1 MLNSGHGHQTLGK
14 LLSRCLRGAAGIA
27 AGIGLAAAATSAL
40 AADAHCDVVVIGAG
54 GSGLTSAL
62 SAAEAGAK
70 VIVVEKM
77 PFIGGNTV
85 LATGFM
91 LGVPKGEPRELELLE
106 SDMIRKGGRT
116 TDQALLTRIVS
127 GSGEAVEWLRSYG
140 AELEPLC
147 ITRDDSLQTACNL
160 NEDGT
165 VSKRGIQPKRG
176 LIGPEIINA
185 LLHGIES
192 HGVPIRTRTAVKRIT
207 TDAEGRVNGI

>member
-147 ITRDDSLQTACNL
+147 ITRDDSLQTA
-160 NEDGT
+160 E
-165 VSKRGIQPKRG
+165 PF
-176 LIGPEIINA
+176 
-185 LLHGIES
+185 
-192 HGVPIRTRTAVKRIT
+192 
-207 TDAEGRVNGI
+207 